1 MKKGYTLIE
10 LMVVV
15 VIATILLSIGGGV
28 AFGLW
33 HVFH

>member
-10 LMVVV
+10 LIVVI
-15 VIATILLSIGGGV
+15 VIATILLSIGGSV

-33 HVFH
+33 HAFH